1 MSTKPAALHRKNQPF
16 AHWHGTLA
24 LGTIA
29 MFFGVMVAWGS
40 LAPLGSAVVAPGIV
54 SVESHRRAI
63 QHLEGGIV
71 GRLLVNEGTQVNKDD
86 VVIELRDV
94 AAAAAVDRIKAQYFE
109 ALANVDRL
117 ASERDGFT
125 EIAFSPEVQE
135 ASREESVRN
144 AMNSQRKIFESRR
157 LLQDQKLAV
166 LTKRGERLIEEKAG
180 LKEQLKAVDQQ
191 IALRKQ
197 EYADAA
203 SLLDKQLIR
212 KSSVV
217 DIQRNMAQ
225 VEERRSG
232 LQSSSLQVEQQ
243 IIETELRKSELVSAS
258 LAAIDDELRSRQAR
272 AHELSRELVAAQDI
286 LSRTKIRSPING
298 TVVGLQVKTRGAVI
312 SPGQLLMEIVPLG
325 DDLVI
330 EARVRP
336 EDIEEVRVGLP
347 ALVMMN
353 TLTRRSSQPIKGTL
367 ENVSADRLLD
377 KLTGRA
383 YYLVRIALDPVS
395 LSASE
400 AKPVAGMSADVFVQ
414 TGERTPL
421 AYLAAPIV
429 RSFHRGMRE
438 N

>member
-1 MSTKPAALHRKNQPF
+1 MSAKLAPTQRKNQPF
-16 AHWHGTLA
+16 AHWHSTFA

-29 MFFGVMVAWGS
+29 MFFGVMAAWGS

-63 QHLEGGIV
+63 QHLEGGII
-71 GRLLVNEGTQVNKDD
+71 GRLLVNEGSQVNKDD

-135 ASREESVRN
+135 ASREEPVRN
-144 AMNSQRKIFESRR
+144 AMASQKKIFESRR
-157 LLQDQKLAV
+157 ILQEQKLAV
-166 LTKRGERLIEEKAG
+166 LTKRGERLIEEKHG
-180 LKEQLKAVDQQ
+180 LNEQIKSVDLQ

-203 SLLDKQLIR
+203 GLLEKQLIR
-212 KSSVV
+212 KTAVV
-217 DIQRNMAQ
+217 DIQRSIAQ
-225 VEERRSG
+225 IEERRSN
-232 LQSSSLQVEQQ
+232 LQSSLLQAEQQ

-286 LSRTKIRSPING
+286 LARTKIRSPING

-312 SPGQLLMEIVPLG
+312 APGQLLMEIVPLG

-336 EDIEEVRVGLP
+336 EDIEEIRVGLP
-347 ALVMMN
+347 TLVMMN

-383 YYLVRIALDPVS
+383 YYLVRIALDPAS
-395 LSASE
+395 LAASE

>member
-1 MSTKPAALHRKNQPF
+1 MSAKRIRSDRKNGPF
-16 AHWHGTLA
+16 AHWHASFA
-24 LGTIA
+24 LGLVGT
-29 MFFGVMVAWGS
+29 FFGVMAAWGS

-54 SVESHRRAI
+54 SVESYRRAI
-63 QHLEGGIV
+63 QHLEGGII

-125 EIAFSPEVQE
+125 EIAFSPEVQQ
-135 ASREESVRN
+135 ASADESVRA
-144 AMNSQRKIFESRR
+144 AMASQRKIFDSRR
-157 LLQDQKLAV
+157 VLQEQKIAV
-166 LTKRGERLIEEKAG
+166 LTKRGERLIEEKNG
-180 LKEQLKAVDQQ
+180 LEEQLKSVDVQ

-212 KSSVV
+212 KSRVS
-217 DIQRNMAQ
+217 DIQRSIAEI
-225 VEERRSG
+225 EERRSN
-232 LQSSSLQVEQQ
+232 LQSSLLQVEQQ
-243 IIETELRKSELVSAS
+243 VIETELRKSELVSAS

-286 LSRTKIRSPING
+286 LARTKIRSPING

-312 SPGQLLMEIVPLG
+312 APGQLLMEIVPLG

-330 EARVRP
+330 EARIRP

-347 ALVMMN
+347 TLVMLN
-353 TLTRRSSQPIKGTL
+353 TLARRSNQPIKGTL
-367 ENVSADRLLD
+367 ETVSADRLLD

-383 YYLVRIALDPVS
+383 YYQVRIALDPIS
-395 LSASE
+395 LSASD
-400 AKPVAGMSADVFVQ
+400 AKPVAGMSADVFIQ